1 MADLATR
8 RLDGRTA
15 PGARSIFGDALGW
28 DPFSALAANATGAGI
43 DVARTEQ
50 GYAIEIPVAGFAPE
64 QVSVTLEDDV
74 LTVEARGEKRQ
85 IRRAIVMPEDVD
97 SENVAAKVEHGMLY
111 IKLSLHP
118 KRQPR
123 RIEINAG

>member
-8 RLDGRTA
+8 RLDGRSA
-15 PGARSIFGDALGW
+15 PGARSVFGDVLGW
-28 DPFSALAANATGAGI
+28 DPFTALAANSAAAGV
-43 DVARTEQ
+43 DVTRTEQ

-64 QVSVTLEDDV
+64 QVGVTLEDDV

-85 IRRAIVMPEDVD
+85 VRRAIVMPEDVD
-97 SENVAAKVEHGMLY
+97 PENVAAKVEHGMLY
-111 IKLSLHP
+111 LTLRLHP

-123 RIEINAG
+123 RIEINSG